1 MDNTQVTAKDGS
13 WFLFADWQGMTR
25 IGLPGDKVKTD
36 ANLDRPHQTNPLVL
50 RPNGL
55 VWSQYAV
62 DIDPV
67 TLKRVKQAEPGH
79 DSPDPLDG
87 PEIAVGHAGDTI
99 SVRGVKRK
107 LEASGDELQLG
118 GAPSRREPYGRTR
131 YNMYPDH
138 TLVVFGEVTGRTQV
152 SLVTRAPDGAGRIA
166 WCRPIALT
174 PNGSPDAFRSTT
186 ATTATTSTTST
197 TTTWLA
203 DRDLVENIAHLL
215 EIHDDGTVMSE
226 AHTPAVAGPWV
237 FDGQVWWQ
245 PDDAT
250 LCAGPRLGSP
260 DQSFTLPAEHAGPG
274 RLLRLSGRKLFL
286 PWHGVSILD
295 LAPAK
300 PGKGELSRKHKAAEM
315 PMYREAERL
324 LRPIRAGMA
333 KRGVRVRWFGCRRH
347 GKHLQLNVAID
358 GRSDLVTHILG
369 YALQGGAAAKLES
382 TGAGSVDFAGG
393 GVYDEIL
400 SPRAPT
406 GVQDIRDLIAML
418 DAAGLSRAV
427 GIGSLQPFAN
437 IAAQRKLPLP
447 LTPEAEDLA
456 LAAVISGLRQLT
468 GAPPEPIDAIPP
480 ATAASLATVAHI
492 LRDHDRLRLAGING
506 SETAR
511 FINATGQRRFGP
523 RAAESTHQALLA
535 MNPTYALEEP

>member
-274 RLLRLSGRKLFL
+274 RLL
-286 PWHGVSILD
+286 
-295 LAPAK
+295 
-300 PGKGELSRKHKAAEM
+300 
-315 PMYREAERL
+315 
-324 LRPIRAGMA
+324 
-333 KRGVRVRWFGCRRH
+333 
-347 GKHLQLNVAID
+347 
-358 GRSDLVTHILG
+358 
-369 YALQGGAAAKLES
+369 
-382 TGAGSVDFAGG
+382 
-393 GVYDEIL
+393 
-400 SPRAPT
+400 
-406 GVQDIRDLIAML
+406 
-418 DAAGLSRAV
+418 
-427 GIGSLQPFAN
+427 
-437 IAAQRKLPLP
+437 AAQRKLPLP